1 MCACLI
7 GAALVNWR
15 LLILSIVICPLAA
28 FFMNRLARATKRAS
42 RKAMEESAKLMNRL
56 FQAITYIKIVKA
68 FTMEHSE
75 RRRFRKVAGEVYARG
90 MKIAIYSALFRLNN
104 EVLGIGVICLSMLA
118 GGYLVLNQEEFLFG
132 IRMSDAPMSA
142 GKLLTFYAFLVGAS
156 DPIRKMA
163 DVYNMLQSGIV
174 AADRVFPL
182 IDRESKIRDTED
194 PTPLPVGPSTLSFEE
209 VRFGYNDEQEILNG
223 VSFELPVGKS
233 LAIVGANGAGKSTL
247 VNLLPRFYDPA
258 SGCIKLDGIPLQ
270 DFSLKHLRKYVGCV
284 TQQTM
289 LFDDSIIS
297 NIRYGNPGVTIEQVI
312 DAAKRAHAHA
322 FIENQ
327 LEEGYET
334 RIGEHGG
341 RLSGGQR
348 QRLSLARAIL
358 RDPSLLI
365 LDEATSQIDPESEI
379 LIHQAL
385 SDFIQDRT
393 TIMITHRLSTLDLAD
408 LIMVMS
414 EGRIEDYGTHEEL
427 LQRSSIYQRLRQTEL
442 RESA

>member
-1 MCACLI
+1 M
-7 GAALVNWR
+7 
-15 LLILSIVICPLAA
+15 
-28 FFMNRLARATKRAS
+28 
-42 RKAMEESAKLMNRL
+42 
-56 FQAITYIKIVKA
+56 
-68 FTMEHSE
+68 
-75 RRRFRKVAGEVYARG
+75 
-90 MKIAIYSALFRLNN
+90 
-104 EVLGIGVICLSMLA
+104 
-118 GGYLVLNQEEFLFG
+118 
-132 IRMSDAPMSA
+132 
-142 GKLLTFYAFLVGAS
+142 
-156 DPIRKMA
+156 
-163 DVYNMLQSGIV
+163 
-174 AADRVFPL
+174 

-209 VRFGYNDEQEILNG
+209 VRFGYNDEQEILKG

-258 SGCIKLDGIPLQ
+258 SGYIKLDGIPLQ